1 VPLLDLD
8 RLRRRLPP
16 APLTRFAPSPTG
28 YLHLGHAVNAVFV
41 WGLARALAGRVLLR
55 LEDHDRGRCRP
66 AYEAALLEDLDWLGL
81 EPDAGSAG
89 ELRAGPS
96 DFRQSDC
103 GAVYEATLARL
114 AARHT
119 VYACACSRKSLPGA
133 GDAPPGSETP
143 YGGRCRNRGLAP
155 APGLGLRVALEAGEE
170 RFEDAVLGPQ
180 AQEPATQCGD
190 LLVRDRLGY
199 WTYQF
204 AVAVDDHRQGVD
216 LVVRGADLL
225 ASTGRQIRLARLL
238 GRVEPAVFL
247 HHPLLLKPSGEK
259 LSKAARD
266 TGIRDLRAG
275 GARPLDVLGEAAF
288 RAGLLPER
296 RPIGVAVLA
305 ELFREGGR

>member
-1 VPLLDLD
+1 MSLLDLD
-8 RLRRRLPP
+8 SLRRRLPS

-41 WGLARALAGRVLLR
+41 WGLARALRGRVVLR
-55 LEDHDRGRCRP
+55 VEDHDRGRCRP

-81 EPDAGSAG
+81 EPDAGTAA

-103 GAVYEATLARL
+103 GALYEAALARL
-114 AARHT
+114 AAHEA
-119 VYACACSRKSLPGA
+119 VYACGCSRRSLAGA
-133 GDAPPGSETP
+133 DDAPPGSEIP
-143 YGGRCRNRGLAP
+143 YRGRCRHRGLP
-155 APGLGLRVALEAGEE
+155 PGRGLGLRLALEPGEE
-170 RFEDAVLGPQ
+170 RFDDALLGAQ
-180 AQEPATQCGD
+180 AQDPARQCGD

-238 GRVEPAVFL
+238 GRLEPPVFL
-247 HHPLLLKPSGEK
+247 HHPLLFKPSGEK

-275 GARPLDVLGEAAF
+275 GARPADVLGEAAF

-296 RPIGVAVLA
+296 GPIGGATLA
-305 ELFREGGR
+305 GLFR